1 VTAERVL
8 EGNEMEE
15 DSRIYVLT
23 EFTIMPGKVDAFKEI
38 AQELLEVVRQKE
50 PETLRYM
57 WYFDKDQSKSYA
69 LEEYP
74 NAAAL
79 RAHAIHVGIALPKM
93 LKIAKPQFTVLGKPN
108 IAVNEILSAYGAQN
122 FTYWDGL
129 AR

>member
-1 VTAERVL
+1 ML
-8 EGNEMEE
+8 EVSMMEE
-15 DSRIYVLT
+15 ESRIYILT

-38 AQELLEVVRQKE
+38 AQELLEAVREKE

-57 WYFDKDQSKSYA
+57 WYFDKDQSKAYA
-69 LEEYP
+69 VEEYP

-93 LKIAKPQFTVLGKPN
+93 LKISKPKFTVLGKPN
-108 IAVNEILSAYGAQN
+108 LPVKEILSAYGAQN
-122 FTYWDGL
+122 FAYWNGL